1 MVHLLGVGPSCRG
14 DDGNSAIVRVHPTVA
29 GVSHRTQFHTCH
41 IAQVQVVI
49 AICLDDN
56 ILKLWRGFQAAAIYQ
71 RILIGTF

>member
-49 AICLDDN
+49 AIGL
-56 ILKLWRGFQAAAIYQ
+56 
-71 RILIGTF
+71 